1 MFDIIGQINRYTLR
15 YDYDIQSFKIRY
27 SIILLKEFIR
37 KYFAARI
44 AGKSNWDNQIQLI
57 LLSKLL

>member
-1 MFDIIGQINRYTLR
+1 M
-15 YDYDIQSFKIRY
+15 IQSFKIRY